1 MYSPQNAKPAHG
13 GLREKRQIFSQDNVA
28 QENIEVNL
36 PDWMVEKLA
45 KIASK
50 IDVWQFELE
59 ETIILAAQ
67 IRCFPEQA
75 NILPASFRKKIDKIS
90 PRDLSPFE
98 RAAIIITAYDWLH
111 IPDYCTESHDEQI
124 RVIFST
130 LASCLREGAIR
141 E

>member
-50 IDVWQFELE
+50 IDVW
-59 ETIILAAQ
+59 
-67 IRCFPEQA
+67 
-75 NILPASFRKKIDKIS
+75 
-90 PRDLSPFE
+90 
-98 RAAIIITAYDWLH
+98 
-111 IPDYCTESHDEQI
+111 
-124 RVIFST
+124 
-130 LASCLREGAIR
+130 
-141 E
+141 